1 MSRTS
6 PHRRLTLLP
15 LAVVT
20 TLLGAAA
27 APAAPP
33 ATAGRALSRAE
44 KAIVAHVDA
53 HAGEARALLERVV
66 NVNSGTQNLAGVRE
80 VGGIFTR
87 ELEALGFT
95 TRWADGAAF
104 GRAGHLIASRAGKA
118 PALKVLL
125 IGHLD
130 TVFEPDSPFQRFEPL
145 PGDRVRG
152 PGVIDMK
159 GGDVILVQAL
169 AALRAAGALD
179 HLQVTVFL
187 TGDEEDSGSPLAA
200 ARQELLAAAQG
211 VDVALGFE
219 DGDGKPEHAVVARRG
234 SVDWR
239 LTTGG
244 KPAHSSQIFQ
254 PEVGAGAAYEAA
266 RILSGFYGELSGE
279 ANLTFN
285 PGLLLGGTAAEV
297 AADGVRGTASGKA
310 NVVAGK
316 VIVNGDLRTLSP
328 AQLSS
333 AQERMQAIAARHL
346 PGTTAELVFGEGYP
360 PMAPAPGNLEL
371 LAMLDQASRD
381 LGLGPVTAVDPRNAG
396 AADVSFVAG
405 TVPRILDALGLKGT
419 GGHTVEETADLAT
432 LPAQT
437 KKAAL
442 LLYRLGLGR

>member
-1 MSRTS
+1 M
-6 PHRRLTLLP
+6 TLLP

-20 TLLGAAA
+20 ILLGAAA
-27 APAAPP
+27 PPGAPP
-33 ATAGRALSRAE
+33 ATGARALSRAE

-53 HAGEARALLERVV
+53 HVGEARALLERVV

-80 VGGIFTR
+80 VGGIFAR

-104 GRAGHLIASRAGKA
+104 GRAGHLIATRAGRSPKHSGNRS
-118 PALKVLL
+118 VLL

-145 PGDRVRG
+145 PGGRARG

-179 HLQVTVFL
+179 RLQVTVFL
-187 TGDEEDSGSPLAA
+187 TGDEEDSGSPLAL

-219 DGDGKPEHAVVARRG
+219 DGDGRPEHAVVARRG

-333 AQERMQAIAARHL
+333 AQARMQAIAARHL

-405 TVPRILDALGLKGT
+405 AVPRILDALGLKGT

-432 LPAQT
+432 LPTQT

-442 LLYRLGLGR
+442 LLYRLGRGR

>member
-1 MSRTS
+1 MQS
-6 PHRRLTLLP
+6 PPWRSAASLLS
-15 LAVVT
+15 LA
-20 TLLGAAA
+20 LAALAFAGAAPSP
-27 APAAPP
+27 PAAQR
-33 ATAGRALSRAE
+33 ARSLARVERAL
-44 KAIVAHVDA
+44 VAHVDA
-53 HAGEARALLERVV
+53 HDREARALLERVV
-66 NVNSGTQNLAGVRE
+66 NVNSGTQNLAGVRA
-80 VGGIFTR
+80 VGKVFAG

-104 GRAGHLIASRAGKA
+104 GRAGHLIATRPGKA
-118 PALKVLL
+118 PKIEVLL

-130 TVFEPDSPFQRFEPL
+130 TVFEPDSPFQRFELL
-145 PGDRVRG
+145 PGDRAHG

-179 HLQVTVFL
+179 RLNVTVVM
-187 TGDEEDSGSPLAA
+187 TGDEEDSGSPLSLARKDLLEA
-200 ARQELLAAAQG
+200 ARG

-234 SVDWR
+234 SMDWR
-239 LTTGG
+239 LTTTG

-266 RILSGFYGELSGE
+266 RILTGFYDELSGE

-297 AADGVRGTASGKA
+297 APDGVRGTASGKA
-310 NVVAGK
+310 NVVAGTT
-316 VIVNGDLRTLSP
+316 IVKGDLRTLSP
-328 AQLSS
+328 AQLQS
-333 AQERMQAIAARHL
+333 AQERMLAIAARHF
-346 PGTTAELVFGEGYP
+346 PGTGAELVFDEGYP

-381 LGLGPVTAVDPRNAG
+381 LGLGPVTAVDPRKAG
-396 AADVSFVAG
+396 AADVSFVAS
-405 TVPRILDALGLKGT
+405 TVPRVLDALGLKGT

-432 LPAQT
+432 LPTQT

-442 LLYRLGLGR
+442 LLYRLASSR